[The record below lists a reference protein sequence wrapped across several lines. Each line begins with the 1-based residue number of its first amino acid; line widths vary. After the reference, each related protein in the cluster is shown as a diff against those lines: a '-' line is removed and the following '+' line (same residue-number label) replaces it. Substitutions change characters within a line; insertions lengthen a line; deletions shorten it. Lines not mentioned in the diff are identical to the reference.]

1 MTFSPYVLAQL
12 ERMQGEDAGRA
23 LLGILDTYAAHDDL
37 TAPGDGLCPACRGAG
52 CAACNYQT
60 VPLPSLAGMP
70 LPELQLGGDPT
81 VLRDELLWEIREAI
95 DNDPRTL
102 QKSVGP
108 SELGIECQRR
118 LAYLLAGTPEVNVRK
133 SPWLP
138 TIGKATHAWAE
149 EVFVRANRRY
159 KDAARYLIETRVEV
173 GALTMG
179 GRLRPIRGS
188 SDLYDRIT
196 GTVVDWKIVGDNT
209 LKKVRQRKAPSDQYR
224 AQAHL
229 YGRGF
234 MARGAYVERV
244 AIFYLPRNGE
254 LTDAY
259 FWAEDYDEK
268 VALDVLARAQETQLV
283 VDAAGPAAPGLLPTT
298 DAYCTFCPFYRPNA
312 ADLTVA
318 CPGDPNRNSYVPPD
332 ARRSSSFEGII

>member
-1 MTFSPYVLAQL
+1 MSIDIAGPA
-12 ERMQGEDAGRA
+12 MQKLYGTDAGRV
-23 LLGILDTYAAHDDL
+23 LLGILDTYATHDEL
-37 TAPGDGLCPACRGAG
+37 TDDTGLCPGCRGAG
-52 CAACNYQT
+52 CADCDYQT

-95 DNDPRTL
+95 DNTPRTL
-102 QKSVGP
+102 QTSIGP

-118 LAYLLAGTPEVNVRK
+118 LAYMLAGTPEVNVRK

-138 TIGKATHAWAE
+138 TVGTAVHGWAE
-149 EVFVRANRRY
+149 DVFVRANKRY
-159 KDAARYLIETRVEV
+159 DVVRYLVETRVEV
-173 GALTMG
+173 GSLIIG

-196 GTVVDWKIVGDNT
+196 GTVIDWKIVGENT
-209 LKKVRQRKAPSDQYR
+209 LKKVRARKAPSDQYR

-234 MARGAYVERV
+234 MARGAYVARV

-254 LTDAY
+254 LSEAY
-259 FWAEDYDEK
+259 FWAEDYDES
-268 VALDVLARAQETQLV
+268 VALDTLARAQETQLV
-283 VDAAGPAAPGLLPTT
+283 VDAAGLTAPGLLPTT
-298 DAYCTFCPFYRPNA
+298 DAYCTFCPFYEAGA
-312 ADLTVA
+312 ADLTRA
-318 CPGDPNRNSYVPPD
+318 CPGDPRRGSYIPAGQHRASGFP
-332 ARRSSSFEGII
+332 GII